1 MSKVYITRLKWNKQQ
16 YKTVKLSI
24 MQYSKRIK
32 PPPPK
37 EKEKIIQT
45 SLPFCNLMVEPFN
58 ISNFGYYVI

>member
-32 PPPPK
+32 PPPS
-37 EKEKIIQT
+37 KIKIEN
-45 SLPFCNLMVEPFN
+45 NLNEFTILQPDGVAL
-58 ISNFGYYVI
+58 

>member
-37 EKEKIIQT
+37 EKENII
-45 SLPFCNLMVEPFN
+45 
-58 ISNFGYYVI
+58 